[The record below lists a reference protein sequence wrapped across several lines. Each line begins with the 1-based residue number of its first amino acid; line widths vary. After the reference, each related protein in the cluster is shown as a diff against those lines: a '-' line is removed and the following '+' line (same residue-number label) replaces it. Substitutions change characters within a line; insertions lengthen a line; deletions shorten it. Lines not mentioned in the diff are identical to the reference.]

1 MGRPIRDTP
10 TVVPFLRGNSLS
22 VRWSFRG
29 LKYRTPA
36 LAKGVDRAH
45 MAKNGYVKN
54 THPEH
59 LTINTDIAAAV
70 DRLEQ
75 ATKILLNAGDVT
87 EQRINAEYTRLNKEA
102 VATAA
107 TERRIEDQQAMQRR
121 VLLKGHRAVTLPD
134 LEEEIETL
142 EAQLLA
148 KKQQRDNLK
157 KQLGM
162 YDDDSFVRF
171 LEMFATR
178 KGITTME
185 ASTSRSHASF
195 IETLKRFD
203 ANVRI
208 QDVDDNW
215 ILAFQ
220 DWLIVTPSVKPI
232 YSSFKDGKRQKG
244 DLLYYKTGN
253 TLKNNSIE
261 TYIIKVQSCLK
272 YYQSRPELLPAG
284 CVINDNWKRYESDLL
299 SKDDNVVAL
308 EENELLDLF
317 HFKDFKMQEQ
327 ERAVDIL
334 LFLCATSLRKS
345 DLKKVIPSSIK
356 NGRINLI
363 AQKTRKHSIKV
374 TIPLNPISSAILKKY
389 GNDMNKCKM
398 ATQRINQRIREVLNH
413 NDGKTFPTLQIIEK
427 VTNYSGKED
436 VGGEQTR
443 ASLIGSHSG
452 RRTFIN
458 ICLDYN
464 VPVNKII
471 GMTGHTNVN
480 TLMVY
485 ANKRKDVQKHMVNM
499 FQLPAYEEQD
509 YSAPLMLVAAQETD

>member
-1 MGRPIRDTP
+1 MARPLADTA
-10 TVVPFLRGNSLS
+10 TIVPFLRGNSLS

-36 LAKGVDRAH
+36 LAKGVGAH
-45 MAKNGYVKN
+45 QIAKNGYVKN
-54 THPEH
+54 NHDEH

-70 DRLEQ
+70 DRLGQ
-75 ATKILLNAGDVT
+75 ATKILLNGGDVT
-87 EQRINAEYTRLNKEA
+87 EQRINQEYTRLTKEA
-102 VATAA
+102 VAAVA
-107 TERRIEDQQAMQRR
+107 TELRVEDQQAMQRR

-134 LEEEIETL
+134 LEAEIEAL
-142 EAQLLA
+142 EAQLVA
-148 KKQQRDNLK
+148 KKKQRDNLK
-157 KQLGM
+157 KSLGM

-171 LEMFATR
+171 LELFGVR

-203 ANVRI
+203 ADVKI
-208 QDVDDNW
+208 QDIDDNW

-261 TYIIKVQSCLK
+261 TYIVKVQSCLK

-284 CVINDNWKRYESDLL
+284 CVINDNWKRYESDLMG
-299 SKDDNVVAL
+299 KNDNVVAL

-317 HFKDFKMQEQ
+317 HFRDFKMQEQ
-327 ERAVDIL
+327 ERAIDIL

-356 NGRINLI
+356 NGKINLI
-363 AQKTRKHSIKV
+363 AQKTKKYSIKV
-374 TIPLNPISSAILKKY
+374 SIPLNPISTAILKKY

-413 NDGKTFPTLQIIEK
+413 NAGKTFPTLQIMEK

-436 VGGEQTR
+436 VGTEQTR
-443 ASLIGSHSG
+443 ASLIGNHSG

-471 GMTGHTNVN
+471 GMTGHTDVN
-480 TLMVY
+480 TLMIY

-499 FQLPAYEEQD
+499 FQLSAYEEQD
-509 YSAPLMLVAAQETD
+509 YTAPLLLAAPEEAE